1 MAHLT
6 ISETDRLQL
15 IGLLSVGAQL
25 LHQLNTVDQ
34 AMCKL
39 LDVQPDHS
47 GYSGHISDTLYEADT
62 HNPVNLATGLLH
74 RLHIE
79 VVPAPDTSAPAE
91 RSEASRVEPLPNA
104 SPSPPIGFKPS
115 PPKEEP
121 PF

>member
-6 ISETDRLQL
+6 ITESDRLQL

-25 LHQLNTVDQ
+25 LHQLNSVDQ

-39 LDVQPDHS
+39 LGEKPDYM

-62 HNPVNLATGLLH
+62 HNPIHLADGLLN

-79 VVPAPDTSAPAE
+79 VVPEPAVAQAA
-91 RSEASRVEPLPNA
+91 EAQQQPASQRPL
-104 SPSPPIGFKPS
+104 PIGFNH
-115 PPKEEP
+115 PPITEQP